1 MTNQTN
7 NPPVDHIRL
16 GAVQAAIWR
25 NLDREGRVRYG
36 VTIEKRYRNGDGE
49 WHSTNS
55 FGRDDLPLLAKAVD
69 SAHTRIFEL
78 QTEDREHAESNPTSA
93 GAAKTKSRRRSR

>member
-1 MTNQTN
+1 MTNQTG

-16 GAVQAAIWR
+16 GAVQAAIWQ

-36 VTIEKRYRNGDGE
+36 VTVEKRYRNGDGE
-49 WHSTNS
+49 WHSTSS

-78 QTEDREHAESNPTSA
+78 LAEDRQQTESNSPSPD
-93 GAAKTKSRRRSR
+93 AAKTKSRRRIR